1 MSAGPPLLDVTAPLV
16 GFVAD
21 SRWEDIPPAVRH
33 QAKRSLLNF
42 FGTAM
47 GGCRDA
53 AIETTLRV
61 MSDFSG
67 PRVASVIGRAERVD
81 GLTAAF
87 LNAASG
93 NVFDFDDTH
102 VPTVIH
108 PTAPVA
114 PPLLALSEARRARGA
129 DLLHAFV
136 LGVEVACRLGNAVS
150 PGHYR
155 RGWHITS
162 TCGVF
167 GAAAAAGKLLGLD
180 ARRLAWALGGAAAQS
195 SGLVETLGTM
205 AKSVGVGQAAR
216 GGLLAALLAR
226 DGLTGPDRPIEGP
239 RGFAS
244 VMSDAADLPSIV
256 DRLGE
261 RWEILANTY
270 KPYPCG
276 VVLNPVIDA
285 CLELRAR
292 RQPGPDEVRRVVVR
306 GHPLLADRADRP
318 AVTTGR
324 EAQVSAQ
331 HSVAVA
337 LLSGAAGV
345 AQYSDAA
352 VADPAVLALRAK
364 VTVERDTAMAVGAAM
379 VRIELGTGESLAATV
394 DQATGGLERPL
405 TDAAIEAKLRALA
418 QHGCPGLDPSRLID
432 AVWSMDRSDDVGAI
446 MNLAVPPQ
454 QGGGMARGARRQGF

>member
-1 MSAGPPLLDVTAPLV
+1 MSAAAPRTDLTTSLA
-16 GFVAD
+16 GFVAK
-21 SRWEDIPPAVRH
+21 SRWEDVPSQVRH
-33 QAKRSLLNF
+33 EAKRSLLNF
-42 FGTAM
+42 FGTAI
-47 GGCRDA
+47 GGSRDGA
-53 AIETTLRV
+53 VETALGV
-61 MSDFSG
+61 MSAFAG
-67 PRVASVIGRAERVD
+67 PGAASLIGRRERLD
-81 GLTAAF
+81 GLTASF
-87 LNAASG
+87 LNAAAG

-114 PPLLALSEARRARGA
+114 PPLLALAETRRIRGA

-136 LGVEVACRLGNAVS
+136 LGVDVACRLGNAVS

-180 ARRLAWALGGAAAQS
+180 ARRLTWALGGAAAQS

-216 GGLLAALLAR
+216 GGLLAALLAQ
-226 DGLTGPDRPIEGP
+226 DGLTGPDQPIEGP

-244 VMSDAADLPSIV
+244 VMSDGADLPSIV
-256 DRLGE
+256 ERLGE
-261 RWEILANTY
+261 RWEILANSY

-276 VVLNPVIDA
+276 VVLNAVIDA
-285 CLELRAR
+285 CLALRS
-292 RQPGPDEVRRVVVR
+292 PGPEEIRRIVVR
-306 GHPLLADRADRP
+306 GHPLLAERTDRP

-337 LLSGAAGV
+337 LLFGAAGV
-345 AQYSDAA
+345 AEYGDDA

-364 VTVERDTAMAVGAAM
+364 VTVERDAAMAVGAAR
-379 VRIELGTGESLAATV
+379 VRIELASGESRAVTV
-394 DQATGGLERPL
+394 EQATGSLERPL
-405 TDAAIEAKLRALA
+405 SDAAIEAKLRALA
-418 QHGCPGLDPSRLID
+418 RHGCPGLDPGRLID
-432 AVWSMDRSDDVGAI
+432 AVWSMDRSDDVGQI
-446 MNLAVPPQ
+446 MRLAVPP
-454 QGGGMARGARRQGF
+454 GRGDEAARANP